1 MRPPPSR
8 LSRGATRPP
17 LPTSHAAASSTKLGG
32 RTKLRPH
39 HKPHFE
45 ALPPSLFRETALVVC
60 DLGILPRKELYE
72 CWEVATRVHDHFPQS
87 QIIADLASGHGLL
100 GWMLLLL
107 GRHNNR
113 RVVCVD
119 HKMPPSAETLA
130 DAFTS
135 HFPNLGAYDYVEGDL
150 ARVQPSQDTLLTALH
165 ACGPLTDSV
174 LSLSINAGCSAA
186 VMPCCHSLREK
197 KFASQN
203 LHGIEMDDLKAAAK
217 AIGVPSAVDNARMGL
232 LRAHGFEVATQQIDP
247 QITPHNQL
255 ILATPPSKDE
265 YAMHI
270 RPPMPDLP
278 VIASAWW
285 AERSGQPPAPPI
297 PVGDAEAIA
306 QMAGKAQPLQ
316 TQRSIE
322 VSLWCDDEGAV
333 DESVLTSLAKRAA
346 ATPEG
351 STWAAEEEAEAVF
364 VDDASGDAADDA
376 SKALPRIEATLCD
389 VYTEP
394 SSGRHARSFR
404 IVFANSDE
412 WRSQISKKETAIWQR
427 RIRNALEARGARA
440 DAGFELR

>member
-8 LSRGATRPP
+8 LSRGATRPA

-87 QIIADLASGHGLL
+87 QTIADLASGHGLL

-232 LRAHGFEVATQQIDP
+232 LRARRGGDTADRPTNHAAQSAHPRNAALKGRVCDAYSP
-247 QITPHNQL
+247 AN
-255 ILATPPSKDE
+255 ARPSR
-265 YAMHI
+265 H
-270 RPPMPDLP
+270 RLR
-278 VIASAWW
+278 VVGR
-285 AERSGQPPAPPI
+285 AERPAACASI

-316 TQRSIE
+316 TPRSIE